1 MISISR
7 SRYSGSV
14 GHVGRKS
21 LTSRGG
27 SMRRK
32 ITPQSFALFAL
43 LLCLMSALMSGQQ
56 VDGNLLPDGFY
67 IIPTAAPG
75 STFNSLPPGLRPDGS
90 ANANGAVNTALSP
103 DGTAL
108 PILTTGPK
116 TGFYTQGEAGSAILW
131 PSLDPL

>member
-14 GHVGRKS
+14 GHCGRKS

-67 IIPTAAPG
+67 ISPTAAPG
-75 STFNSLPPGLRPDGS
+75 STFQSLPTGLRPDGS
-90 ANANGAVNTALSP
+90 ANANGAGNTALSP
-103 DGTAL
+103 DGTAFL
-108 PILTTGPK
+108 IFFTGYK
-116 TGFYTQGEAGSAILW
+116 KRFLK
-131 PSLDPL
+131 